1 MKARV
6 YINYKP
12 GILDPE
18 GLTVNNALSTIGI
31 KDIKN
36 LSFGKC
42 IMMEFAKSLSEDEVV
57 NIIKKS
63 CSELLVNP
71 NTESYKYEII
81 SNS

>member
-1 MKARV
+1 MKVRV
-6 YINYKP
+6 YINYKS

-18 GLTVNNALSTIGI
+18 GLTVNNALNTIGI
-31 KDIKN
+31 KEIKN

-42 IMMEFAKSLSEDEVV
+42 IVMEFDESLSEGEVIK
-57 NIIKKS
+57 IIEKS

-81 SNS
+81 SNL